1 MSTGTPTLIIEGL
14 RVAVEGKEIL
24 RGLDLTVNRGETH
37 ALMGP
42 NGSGKSTLANTL
54 MGHPRY
60 EVLAGS
66 VRLNGEE
73 ILGLTPDKRA
83 QAGLFLAFQYPVA
96 IPGVRLGDF
105 LRAAT
110 RATSSEQ
117 MSALEFR
124 KRLRQKMGT
133 LKIDPAFAARDVN
146 EGFSGGEKKRA
157 EVLQMAM
164 LEPSIAV
171 LDEIDSGLD
180 IDALRTVAENV
191 EALAGPEMGLLV
203 ITHYQRLLNYVKPDR
218 IHVLVRG
225 RIVES
230 GGVEIVE
237 KLEAEGYESYL
248 KDLPAEEQK
257 ELIEQGAH

>member
-1 MSTGTPTLIIEGL
+1 MSTATPTLAIEGL

-37 ALMGP
+37 ALMG
-42 NGSGKSTLANTL
+42 
-54 MGHPRY
+54 HPRY

-66 VRLNGEE
+66 VRLDGQE
-73 ILGLTPDKRA
+73 ILGLSPDRRA
-83 QAGLFLAFQYPVA
+83 QMGLFLAFQYPVA

-110 RATSSEQ
+110 RAKGGEQ
-117 MSALEFR
+117 ISALEFR
-124 KRLRQKMGT
+124 KQLRQKMSM

-164 LEPSIAV
+164 LEPAIAV

-180 IDALRTVAENV
+180 IDALRTVAEGV
-191 EALAGPEMGLLV
+191 EALSTSEMGLLV
-203 ITHYQRLLNYVKPDR
+203 ITHYQRLLNYIHPDH
-218 IHVLVRG
+218 IHVLIRG
-225 RIVES
+225 RIVDS

-237 KLEAEGYESYL
+237 KLESDGYESYL
-248 KDLPAEEQK
+248 KDLPAEE
-257 ELIEQGAH
+257 LVEQGAAS

>member
-1 MSTGTPTLIIEGL
+1 MTTGTPTLVIEGL

-60 EVLAGS
+60 EVLSGS

-73 ILGLTPDKRA
+73 ILGLGPDKRA
-83 QAGLFLAFQYPVA
+83 QMGLFLAFQYPVA

-110 RATSSEQ
+110 RATQTEQ
-117 MSALEFR
+117 VSALEFR
-124 KRLRQKMGT
+124 KRLRQKMGM
-133 LKIDPAFAARDVN
+133 LKIDQAFAARDVN

-164 LEPSIAV
+164 LEPAIAV

-180 IDALRTVAENV
+180 IDALRTVAEGV
-191 EALAGPEMGLLV
+191 EALSGPEMGLLV
-203 ITHYQRLLNYVKPDR
+203 ITHYQRLLNYIHPDH
-218 IHVLVRG
+218 IHVLIQG

-237 KLEAEGYESYL
+237 KLEAEGYESYM
-248 KDLPAEEQK
+248 KDLPAEE
-257 ELIEQGAH
+257 LVEQGAH

>member
-1 MSTGTPTLIIEGL
+1 MSTETPTLVIEGL

-60 EVLAGS
+60 EVLGGS

-73 ILGLTPDKRA
+73 ILGLGPDVRA
-83 QAGLFLAFQYPVA
+83 QKGIFLAFQYPVA

-110 RATSSEQ
+110 RATQSEQ
-117 MSALEFR
+117 TSALEFR
-124 KRLRQKMGT
+124 KRLRQKMDM
-133 LKIDPAFAARDVN
+133 LKIDQAFAARDVN

-180 IDALRTVAENV
+180 IDALRTVAEGV

-203 ITHYQRLLNYVKPDR
+203 ITHYQRLLNYVHPDH

-248 KDLPAEEQK
+248 KDLPAEE
-257 ELIEQGAH
+257 LVEQGAH

>member
-1 MSTGTPTLIIEGL
+1 MTTGTPTLVIEGL

-60 EVLAGS
+60 QVLDGS

-73 ILGLTPDKRA
+73 ILGLGPDKRA
-83 QAGLFLAFQYPVA
+83 QKGLFLAFQYPVA

-124 KRLRQKMGT
+124 KRLRQKMSM
-133 LKIDPAFAARDVN
+133 LKIDQAFAARDVN

-157 EVLQMAM
+157 EVPQMAM

-180 IDALRTVAENV
+180 I
-191 EALAGPEMGLLV
+191 
-203 ITHYQRLLNYVKPDR
+203 
-218 IHVLVRG
+218 
-225 RIVES
+225 
-230 GGVEIVE
+230 
-237 KLEAEGYESYL
+237 
-248 KDLPAEEQK
+248 
-257 ELIEQGAH
+257 

>member
-1 MSTGTPTLIIEGL
+1 MTTGTPTLVIEGL

-24 RGLDLTVNRGETH
+24 RGLDLIVNRGETH

-60 EVLAGS
+60 QVLDGS
-66 VRLNGEE
+66 VRLDGEE
-73 ILGLTPDKRA
+73 ILGLGPDKRS
-83 QAGLFLAFQYPVA
+83 QMGLFLAFQYPVA
-96 IPGVRLGDF
+96 IPGVKLGDF

-110 RATSSEQ
+110 RATQTEQ
-117 MSALEFR
+117 VSALEFR
-124 KRLRQKMGT
+124 KRLRSKMGM
-133 LKIDPAFAARDVN
+133 LKIDQAFAARDVN

-164 LEPSIAV
+164 LEPKIAV

-180 IDALRTVAENV
+180 IDALRTVAEGV
-191 EALAGPEMGLLV
+191 ETLSGPEMGLLV
-203 ITHYQRLLNYVKPDR
+203 ITHYQRLLNYIHPDH
-218 IHVLVRG
+218 IHVLIQG
-225 RIVES
+225 RIAQS

-248 KDLPAEEQK
+248 KDLPAEE
-257 ELIEQGAH
+257 LVEQGAH

>member
-1 MSTGTPTLIIEGL
+1 MSTPTLVIEGL

-24 RGLDLTVNRGETH
+24 RGLNLTVNRGETH

-60 EVLAGS
+60 EVLDGS
-66 VRLNGEE
+66 IRLNGEE
-73 ILGLTPDKRA
+73 LIGLAPDKRA
-83 QAGLFLAFQYPVA
+83 QKGMFLAFQYPVA
-96 IPGVRLGDF
+96 IPGVRMGDF

-110 RATSSEQ
+110 RATQSEQ

-124 KRLRQKMGT
+124 KRLRGKMDM
-133 LKIDPAFAARDVN
+133 LKMDQAFAARDVN

-164 LEPSIAV
+164 LQPAIAV

-180 IDALRTVAENV
+180 IDALRTVAEGV
-191 EALAGPEMGLLV
+191 EAIAGPEMGLLM
-203 ITHYQRLLNYVKPDR
+203 ITHYQRLLNYVKPDH

-225 RIVES
+225 RIVAS
-230 GGVEIVE
+230 GGLEIVE
-237 KLEAEGYESYL
+237 KLEAEGYESYMQ
-248 KDLPAEEQK
+248 DQPAEPVV
-257 ELIEQGAH
+257 QGAI

>member
-1 MSTGTPTLIIEGL
+1 MTTGTPTLVIEGL

-60 EVLAGS
+60 QVLDGS
-66 VRLNGEE
+66 VRLKGEE
-73 ILGLTPDKRA
+73 ILGLGPDKRA
-83 QAGLFLAFQYPVA
+83 QMGLFLAFQYPVA

-110 RATSSEQ
+110 RATQTEQ
-117 MSALEFR
+117 VSALEFR
-124 KRLRQKMGT
+124 KRLRQKMGM
-133 LKIDPAFAARDVN
+133 LKIDQAFAARDVN

-164 LEPSIAV
+164 LEPAIAV

-180 IDALRTVAENV
+180 IDALRTVAEGV
-191 EALAGPEMGLLV
+191 EALSGPEMGLLV
-203 ITHYQRLLNYVKPDR
+203 ITHYQRLLNYIHPDH
-218 IHVLVRG
+218 IHVLIQG

-237 KLEAEGYESYL
+237 KLEAEGYESYM
-248 KDLPAEEQK
+248 KDLPAA
-257 ELIEQGAH
+257 ELVEQGAH

>member
-1 MSTGTPTLIIEGL
+1 MSTATPTLQIQNL

-60 EVLAGS
+60 EVLEGS
-66 VRLNGEE
+66 VKLDGED
-73 ILGLTPDKRA
+73 ILGLSPDKRA
-83 QAGLFLAFQYPVA
+83 QLGLFLAFQYPVA

-110 RATSSEQ
+110 RAKSTEQ

-124 KRLRQKMGT
+124 KQLRQKMSM
-133 LKIDPAFAARDVN
+133 LKIDPSFAARDVN

-180 IDALRTVAENV
+180 IDALRTVAEGV
-191 EALAGPEMGLLV
+191 EAVVGPQMGLLV
-203 ITHYQRLLNYVKPDR
+203 ITHYQRLLNYVQPDY

-237 KLEAEGYESYL
+237 KLEAEGYEPYL
-248 KDLPAEEQK
+248 KGLPAEE
-257 ELIEQGAH
+257 LVEQGATS